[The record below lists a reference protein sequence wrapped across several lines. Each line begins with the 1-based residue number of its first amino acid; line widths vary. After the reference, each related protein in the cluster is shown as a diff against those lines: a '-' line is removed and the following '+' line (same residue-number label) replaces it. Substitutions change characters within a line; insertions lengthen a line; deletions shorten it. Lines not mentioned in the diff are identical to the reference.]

1 MEVKVTEMIRGHFVI
16 AAVLDDRGW
25 SIFGTYRNILGW
37 REAGNSLAAS
47 SRGKWYTRTSQRAPS
62 LHCAEQTGKMS
73 GLVFAE
79 LKFSLTNTNA

>member
-37 REAGNSLAAS
+37 REAGNSL
-47 SRGKWYTRTSQRAPS
+47 GCLQQREVVHTHFPACSIPP
-62 LHCAEQTGKMS
+62 LCRADGKMS
-73 GLVFAE
+73 ALVFAE
-79 LKFSLTNTNA
+79 LKFSLVNTNA